1 MPGARMVNVPRF
13 VPGGSRVGSTVTVM
27 VAERWQG
34 EDEAHE
40 RSGPTAT
47 PATGLATTQGADG
60 IAIQDSIP
68 VPVFLIVMVLLSAP
82 VSGE

>member
-1 MPGARMVNVPRF
+1 MVKVPRL
-13 VPGGSRVGSTVTVM
+13 VPGGSLVGSTVTVT
-27 VAERWQG
+27 VAERRQG
-34 EDEAHE
+34 EEGAQE

-60 IAIQDSIP
+60 IAIQDRIP
-68 VPVFLIVMVLLSAP
+68 VPVFLMVMVLLSAP